1 MSLGRRRGGIL
12 AGTLISTALLPGV
25 IGGGAFGASVNS
37 ASFSGGA
44 NIAVVGACSTRSIG
58 APLRTT

>member
-12 AGTLISTALLPGV
+12 AGTLISTALLLGV

-44 NIAVVGACSTRSIG
+44 NIAVVGHALAKHR
-58 APLRTT
+58 APLRIT